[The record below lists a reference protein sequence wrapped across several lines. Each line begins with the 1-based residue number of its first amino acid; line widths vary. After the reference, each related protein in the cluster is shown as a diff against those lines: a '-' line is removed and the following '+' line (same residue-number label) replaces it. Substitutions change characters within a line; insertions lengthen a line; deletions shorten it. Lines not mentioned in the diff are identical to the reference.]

1 MLPFTFDTISSTTF
15 GGSGRSSAF
24 NRSAIG
30 LSPQPRAKAIAV
42 HRASDREMRTAPSKE
57 GQNVG
62 DICSYYA
69 KRFAEVSDRLALL
82 EIFVRFCPKRG
93 YDCLRLRAHAADCGV
108 HNCGGDSSGGAPFA
122 CGCGEAAEIG
132 QNPAQPRRSQPR

>member
-1 MLPFTFDTISSTTF
+1 
-15 GGSGRSSAF
+15 
-24 NRSAIG
+24 
-30 LSPQPRAKAIAV
+30 
-42 HRASDREMRTAPSKE
+42 MRTAPSKE

-93 YDCLRLRAHAADCGV
+93 YD
-108 HNCGGDSSGGAPFA
+108 
-122 CGCGEAAEIG
+122 
-132 QNPAQPRRSQPR
+132 